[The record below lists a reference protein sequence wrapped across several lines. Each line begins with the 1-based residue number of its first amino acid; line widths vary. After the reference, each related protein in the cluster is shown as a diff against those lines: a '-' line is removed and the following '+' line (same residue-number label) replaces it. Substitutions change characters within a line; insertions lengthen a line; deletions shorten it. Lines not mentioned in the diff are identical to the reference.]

1 MRAGFSNSLRK
12 TKGIIMSEEKPKII
26 VDDDWKAQAQ
36 AEKEKLQ
43 KEVEEKQAQQQRQ
56 LPPANFLTLMNT
68 QAMQAMQALGGFED
82 PSTGKRFVDLEIA
95 KLHIDLMNVLKEKTA
110 GNLDEEE
117 QKLFERTLQEL
128 QLAYVHIAE
137 NAKQMS
143 PEEVAEMQKQT
154 QQGEQ

>member
-1 MRAGFSNSLRK
+1 
-12 TKGIIMSEEKPKII
+12 MSEEKPKII

-43 KEVEEKQAQQQRQ
+43 KEVEEKQAQQQQQRQ

-110 GNLDEEE
+110 GNLEEEE
-117 QKLFERTLQEL
+117 QKLFEKTLQEL

-143 PEEVAEMQKQT
+143 PEEVADMQKQM
-154 QQGEQ
+154 QEESGE